1 MEYAAVPF
9 REDIVPYRQS
19 RNSLARGAWG
29 FQAGRRL
36 SKHLPVVCVL
46 VSHPPWSSYHQKSFV
61 PYHTRPKNRTAAL
74 TMTPWHS
81 GRWVLPR
88 LRPTFLKL
96 GLYWSPGGN

>member
-1 MEYAAVPF
+1 MLLALDCISIARFRGHCTTMEHTAVSF

-19 RNSLARGAWG
+19 RNSLARG
-29 FQAGRRL
+29 
-36 SKHLPVVCVL
+36 V
-46 VSHPPWSSYHQKSFV
+46 
-61 PYHTRPKNRTAAL
+61 AAL

-96 GLYWSPGGN
+96 GLC